1 MIYLNYLIKKLKE
14 GKKGNEENIFN
25 DRNATRNQWVFR

>member
-25 DRNATRNQWVFR
+25 DWNVIGN

>member
-25 DRNATRNQWVFR
+25 DWNALGN

>member
-25 DRNATRNQWVFR
+25 DWNTLGN